1 MREKIFQLADVLEA
15 VFLDPIQFIDQWD
28 SSKIN
33 WRLYK
38 MLFSFFAALSISVGS
53 HYISPPYSSGFYLP
67 IIMGTIANYF
77 ALSILPLLSG
87 SLIDSY
93 AQTKERVGKSNMM
106 SDYVSISI
114 GILIMYAPFCIIA
127 VSLGVQGFFASIVFL
142 ILAFV
147 GLAILN
153 SRAIKYIYDL
163 KNKDAMKYSFQS
175 LGILFVYPFIF
186 NFYLTS
192 YILNFTL

>member
-1 MREKIFQLADVLEA
+1 
-15 VFLDPIQFIDQWD
+15 
-28 SSKIN
+28 
-33 WRLYK
+33 
-38 MLFSFFAALSISVGS
+38 
-53 HYISPPYSSGFYLP
+53 
-67 IIMGTIANYF
+67 MGTIANYL